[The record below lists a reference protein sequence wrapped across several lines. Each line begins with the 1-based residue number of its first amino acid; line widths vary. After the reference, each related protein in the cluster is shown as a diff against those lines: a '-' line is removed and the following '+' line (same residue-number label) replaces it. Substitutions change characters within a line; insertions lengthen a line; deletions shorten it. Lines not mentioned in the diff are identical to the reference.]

1 MTGVTP
7 IWKIAKIK
15 TTWSKTM
22 KFCQKTAEVI
32 ISLEKIIKLS
42 FVNILLFFINFLF
55 FKNFFCKKM
64 SEIYP
69 VPRIFDP
76 VSSAVARIGIIRS
89 EEFLDNKFVAEI
101 KKIY

>member
-1 MTGVTP
+1 
-7 IWKIAKIK
+7 
-15 TTWSKTM
+15 
-22 KFCQKTAEVI
+22 
-32 ISLEKIIKLS
+32 
-42 FVNILLFFINFLF
+42 
-55 FKNFFCKKM
+55 M

-89 EEFLDNKFVAEI
+89 EEFLDNKFVAKI

>member
-1 MTGVTP
+1 
-7 IWKIAKIK
+7 
-15 TTWSKTM
+15 
-22 KFCQKTAEVI
+22 
-32 ISLEKIIKLS
+32 
-42 FVNILLFFINFLF
+42 
-55 FKNFFCKKM
+55 M
-64 SEIYP
+64 SEFYP